1 MPEGNMSTF
10 TGLILVSGQD
20 KPGITQHLMKVLS
33 EFVVK
38 IIDIEQIVIRDRLLL
53 TVLISLDQGHA
64 EAVVEDLNELQA
76 TLGLDIAIDFAY
88 HNEKLQELDHL
99 RVVIVGKEIKPSAIA
114 IIATEIAKLGGNI
127 EDIYRTSSAPVM
139 AVELVLSLQNDA
151 IKKVQSA
158 LAKVAVENGIDLAVE
173 LGGSARNLKR
183 LVLLD
188 MDSTLIEQ
196 EVIDLLA
203 EYSGKSQ
210 IISDITAK
218 AMSGE
223 LDFKQALS
231 ARVELLAG
239 LDESVIDQV
248 RQKVTLTKGAQQL
261 ITELHNLGHKVGVV
275 SGGFIDVIEPI
286 LKDLEID
293 FYKANKLDIRDG
305 KLTGKVVGK
314 VIDGSEKL
322 AVLREFASKE
332 GINIQQTVAIGDGA
346 NDLEMIQAAGLG
358 IAFNVKPKVA
368 QSADTT
374 LNIKDLSAVLL
385 LMGINS

>member
-231 ARVELLAG
+231 ARVELLEG

-248 RQKVTLTKGAQQL
+248 RKKVTLTKGAQQL

-305 KLTGKVVGK
+305 KLTGNVVGK

-358 IAFNVKPKVA
+358 IAFNAKPKVA

>member
-99 RVVIVGKEIKPSAIA
+99 RVVIVGKEIKSSAIA

-305 KLTGKVVGK
+305 KLTGNVVGK

-358 IAFNVKPKVA
+358 IAFNAKPKVA

>member
-64 EAVVEDLNELQA
+64 EAVVEDLNVLQA
-76 TLGLDIAIDFAY
+76 TLGLDIAVDFAY

-127 EDIYRTSSAPVM
+127 EDIYRTSSAPVT

-293 FYKANKLDIRDG
+293 FYRANKLDIRDG

-322 AVLREFASKE
+322 AVLREFASRE

-358 IAFNVKPKVA
+358 IAFNAKPKVA